1 MGDYEIQILIQYL
14 MLFAAV
20 SIILL
25 PAISF
30 RDVAV
35 RRNKK
40 GGMFFFIGIGFGL
53 ASLGIGILLGRIL
66 MEFRIIEG
74 SNGLIS
80 FLLLVA
86 LPTMLVTIT
95 VTLLRNSFEKR

>member
-40 GGMFFFIGIGFGL
+40 GWMFFFIGIGIGL

-74 SNGLIS
+74 NIR
-80 FLLLVA
+80 F
-86 LPTMLVTIT
+86 
-95 VTLLRNSFEKR
+95 N